1 MVMESMRTTSKD
13 MFRTQEDTEVT
24 SAKRPSTGVNNIC
37 KSENRDLSELSSKI
51 VDTCDAARHVSCR
64 QTRVMPPAKP
74 NSNAEE

>member
-1 MVMESMRTTSKD
+1 MSDFFADQITLRKGHGQWSWRTTSKD

-51 VDTCDAARHVSCR
+51 VDTCDAARHV
-64 QTRVMPPAKP
+64 
-74 NSNAEE
+74 